1 MNLTEPV
8 FNLMHQFAHVGQVH
22 ALPALLSPKK
32 ILRSTDGPGPPSQPA
47 STCSSPTRPRRS
59 PPRRG
64 ERRGGR
70 QTTSLLLHSAA
81 ARRSP
86 RRLAPTNPPPP
97 RTLSSP
103 AAAGARRRGQ
113 AGTATLSPISVLYLC
128 TRAARGDLDPGSPAV
143 ATRDGSSLVI
153 GSRARAM

>member
-1 MNLTEPV
+1 MCLI
-8 FNLMHQFAHVGQVH
+8 VG
-22 ALPALLSPKK
+22 P
-32 ILRSTDGPGPPSQPA
+32 TDGPGPLCQPA

-81 ARRSP
+81 ARRADLLRRI
-86 RRLAPTNPPPP
+86 RRLPEPYPLPPP
-97 RTLSSP
+97 RSGRYGHPSP
-103 AAAGARRRGQ
+103 
-113 AGTATLSPISVLYLC
+113 LSVLYLC
-128 TRAARGDLDPGSPAV
+128 TRAARGDLDPGFPAV
-143 ATRDGSSLVI
+143 ATRDGSSLARGAAGKHLI